1 MRDFA
6 AWLERIGLGKHAE
19 AFRDNDID
27 FDVVRSLDDGELKEL
42 GLSLGDR
49 KRLMRAIGELD
60 KAAAETP
67 PASPAPSA
75 SAAPAPERRQLT
87 VVFVD
92 LVDSTALSR
101 ALDPEDLRDL
111 IQRYHAAVAGA
122 IREGGGFVAKFMG
135 DGVLAYFGYPQAT
148 EDAAE
153 RAVRASLRAVAAV
166 RALPPVAG
174 RPSAARVGVATGPV
188 VVGDVTG
195 EDIAREVNV
204 IGETP
209 NLASRLLGL
218 CRPDHVVIAEATR
231 RLVGNLFS
239 LAALEAQTV
248 KGFAEP
254 VRAFEVTGEHL
265 GLSRFEATRSA
276 DRAEFLGRGQEVA
289 LLLDRWE
296 QAKGGEGQLALLSG
310 EAGIG
315 KSRISEAMIQRLGD
329 GPAHRVRYQC
339 TPQHTNS
346 PLYPAIV
353 QLAVAAGLR
362 PEDGADGGIAR
373 VRAVM
378 PRAGEEQ
385 VLLVAGLLG
394 LPIVEPASL
403 QSLAPV
409 RRRQLTLDAFATWID
424 ALCQSRPALLLVEDA
439 HWIDP
444 TTEELVTRL
453 VEKAATQK
461 LLIVVTHRPEYRPPW
476 ASAPIATQVPLNRLS
491 RSHAAAMLKSLAGGK
506 TMPPEAIEY
515 IIARTD
521 GVPLYVEELFRALLD
536 GGTLVEDGAALALGR
551 PLEGAVVPST
561 LQDSLMARL
570 DRLAPA
576 KAVAQLGAAIG
587 REFGYELLAAVAGL
601 SPGALNEG
609 IEQLLASGMIL
620 ARGAPPDATYTFKH
634 ALIQDAA
641 HGSMLKDRRQA
652 AHGRIARIL
661 AERAQEA
668 RPEVLALHF
677 EAAGEPEQAATW
689 FDKAGDAAAKASA
702 SREAT
707 RFWRAALRLA
717 GELPGRDRRRW
728 DINLKQ
734 KLGAALARIEGYNS
748 RAAFDAY
755 DEALEVALELK
766 DTELYIATFNGLSPL
781 LGARQ
786 DFARIESLLAQ
797 VPVAD
802 LPSLSATAH
811 GAYWYR
817 HGATHTHLGRPSLA
831 NRDLLRAI
839 EVLKDAPS
847 ATDRTFHGG
856 DMRVAARVY
865 LSRAN
870 LTLGLQEQAYRVA
883 EDGLALAREIDE
895 PFSIGWSL
903 ITAGRAHLL
912 GGRLA
917 DALALFAESVEV
929 CGRFGFTARLG
940 QAHLMHGCASVA
952 LGDVAAGERALEL
965 GFDMWRRSSGTN
977 NLENMLLDAADILIQ
992 KGHLEAGRRYWEEAG
1007 RCYATAPERGSY
1019 AEYFRLDGAL
1029 RVLAG
1034 DRASARARFQE
1045 AIDVAQG
1052 QGANRFRLRA
1062 GRDLARLLA
1071 EDGEAAAAR
1080 DLLAP
1085 IHASLTE
1092 GFDAPDVR
1100 EATALL
1106 DGLSNA

>member
-1 MRDFA
+1 MAEFA
-6 AWLERIGLGKHAE
+6 AWLERIGLGKHAGT
-19 AFRDNDID
+19 FRDNDID
-27 FDVVRSLDDGELKEL
+27 FDVIGSLDDGELKEL

-49 KRLMRAIGELD
+49 KRLSRAIADLD
-60 KAAAETP
+60 KVADEAP
-67 PASPAPSA
+67 PADSTQATA
-75 SAAPAPERRQLT
+75 AAPAPERRQLT

-122 IREGGGFVAKFMG
+122 IRDGGGFVAKFMG

-153 RAVRASLRAVAAV
+153 RAVRAGLRAVAAV
-166 RALPPVAG
+166 RALPSAGG

-209 NLASRLLGL
+209 NLAARLLGL

-231 RLVGNLFS
+231 RMVGNLFS
-239 LAALEAQTV
+239 LTALEAQTV

-254 VRAFEVTGEHL
+254 IQAFEVAGERL
-265 GLSRFEATRSA
+265 GLSRFEATRST
-276 DRAEFLGRGQEVA
+276 DRAQFFGRGQEVA

-296 QAKGGEGQLALLSG
+296 QAKAGDGQLVLLSG

-329 GPAHRVRYQC
+329 ERAHRIRYQC

-353 QLAVAAGLR
+353 QLAVAAGLQ
-362 PEDGADGGIAR
+362 PEDGMDSGVAR
-373 VRAVM
+373 IRVAM
-378 PRAGEEQ
+378 PRASEDQ
-385 VLLVAGLLG
+385 ALLVAGLLG

-409 RRRQLTLDAFATWID
+409 RRRQMTLDAFATQID
-424 ALCQSRPALLLVEDA
+424 ALCRQQPLLLLLEDA

-453 VEKAATQK
+453 VEKAATQQ
-461 LLIVVTHRPEYRPPW
+461 LLIVATHRPEYRPPW

-491 RSHAAAMLKSLAGGK
+491 RSHAAAMLASLGGGK
-506 TMPPEAIEY
+506 TLPQEAVEY

-521 GVPLYVEELFRALLD
+521 GVPLYVEELFRALCD
-536 GGTLVEDGAALALGR
+536 GGTLVEAATAFVLGR
-551 PLEGAVVPST
+551 PLEGAVVPAT

-576 KAVAQLGAAIG
+576 KAVAQFGAAIG
-587 REFGYELLAAVAGL
+587 REFGHDLLSAVAGM
-601 SPGALNEG
+601 SPGALTEG
-609 IEQLLASGMIL
+609 LEQLVASGMVF
-620 ARGAPPDATYTFKH
+620 ARGAPPDVIYTFKH

-641 HGSMLKDRRQA
+641 HSSMLKERRQA
-652 AHGRIARIL
+652 VHGRIARSL
-661 AERAQEA
+661 AERAQET
-668 RPEVLALHF
+668 RPEVLAFHF
-677 EAAGEPEQAATW
+677 EAAGEAEYAATW
-689 FDKAGDAAAKASA
+689 FDRAGDAAAKASA

-707 RFWRAALRLA
+707 RFWRAALRLS
-717 GELPGRDRRRW
+717 GELPSRDLRRW

-748 RAAFDAY
+748 QAAFDAY
-755 DEALEVALELK
+755 DEALKVALGLK

-802 LPSLSATAH
+802 LPKLSVTAH

-817 HGATHTHLGRPSLA
+817 HGATNCHLGRPLLA
-831 NRDLLRAI
+831 QRDLQRAI
-839 EVLKDAPS
+839 DVLKDAPP

-865 LSRAN
+865 LSRAS
-870 LTLGLQEQAYRVA
+870 LSLGLQEQAHRVA
-883 EDGLALAREIDE
+883 EEGLALAREIDE

-903 ITAGRAHLL
+903 ITSGRANLL
-912 GGRLA
+912 GGALPE
-917 DALALFAESVEV
+917 ALALFTESIDV

-940 QAHLMHGCASVA
+940 QAHLMRGCALVA
-952 LGDVAAGERALEL
+952 LGDIVEGERALEL

-992 KGHLEAGRRYWEEAG
+992 NGHLEAGRRYWDEAAQ
-1007 RCYATAPERGSY
+1007 CYATGPERGSY
-1019 AEYFRLDGAL
+1019 AEYFRLDGVL
-1029 RVLAG
+1029 NVLAG
-1034 DRASARARFQE
+1034 DRASAKAKFQA
-1045 AIDVAQG
+1045 AIDVAAAQA
-1052 QGANRFRLRA
+1052 ANRFRLRA
-1062 GRDLARLLA
+1062 ARDLARLLA
-1071 EDGEAAAAR
+1071 EDGDAADAR
-1080 DLLAP
+1080 GVLAP
-1085 IHASLTE
+1085 IYASLTE
-1092 GFDAPDVR
+1092 GFDAPDIR
-1100 EATALL
+1100 EAKALL
-1106 DGLSNA
+1106 DGLSTV